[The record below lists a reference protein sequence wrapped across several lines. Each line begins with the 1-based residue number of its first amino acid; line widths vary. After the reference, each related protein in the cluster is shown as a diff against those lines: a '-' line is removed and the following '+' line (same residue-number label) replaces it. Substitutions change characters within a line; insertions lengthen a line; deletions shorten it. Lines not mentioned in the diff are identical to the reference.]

1 MNEATNLKVTI
12 MKSDSPMKT
21 YKWTIRILVT
31 DLNWN
36 KLKDNEYTVPSQWMY
51 TFQWSDLWTKEFQ
64 RWLEIKKEW
73 KFYVEIQDINDNEEK
88 ALWRQLVTVIK
99 EGKNKDKKHI
109 ELYSPITNAN
119 LIWENGIAKKIISH
133 L

>member
-73 KFYVEIQDINDNEEK
+73 KF
-88 ALWRQLVTVIK
+88 
-99 EGKNKDKKHI
+99 
-109 ELYSPITNAN
+109 
-119 LIWENGIAKKIISH
+119 
-133 L
+133 